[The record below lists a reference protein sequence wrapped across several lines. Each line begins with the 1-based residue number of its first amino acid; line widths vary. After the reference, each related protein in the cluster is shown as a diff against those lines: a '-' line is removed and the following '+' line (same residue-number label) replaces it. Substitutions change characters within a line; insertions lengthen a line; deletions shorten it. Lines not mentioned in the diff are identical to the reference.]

1 MVKNL
6 IVFLFI
12 VIFTIGCSIKEK
24 RLEFLITKIEQEKDG
39 QMLFLKN
46 DKNEVFTTII
56 SIPNG
61 NYIEVDQGNKIALEI
76 IEVIKMKPPIIIS
89 KNIQLLED

>member
-89 KNIQLLED
+89 KNIQLIED